1 MLLAGGESRR
11 MGRDKLPLEVGGVP
25 LIRRVYDVLL
35 SRCDEIIIVG
45 PEDVPGI
52 EGVRLA
58 PDLRPGRGPLAGM
71 EAGLKAAS
79 HRLVFVAAGDLPFLP
94 QALVAY
100 LLKRV
105 SAGAS
110 AAVPT
115 LGRRPH
121 PLCAAYDLGVLPAVT
136 SALDAGI
143 GAVREL
149 LRTLDGVEFV
159 DEELRRFGD
168 PGTFLM
174 NVNTP
179 EDLDRARDILRWSR
193 P

>member
-1 MLLAGGESRR
+1 

-79 HRLVFVAAGDLPFLP
+79 HRLVFVVAGDLPFIP
-94 QALVAY
+94 QALVAF

-115 LGRRPH
+115 FGGRPH
-121 PLCAAYDLGVLPAVT
+121 PLCAAYDRGALPAIT
-136 SALDAGI
+136 SALDEGV

-149 LRTLDGVEFV
+149 LWTLDGVEFV

-168 PGTFLM
+168 PGTYLM

-179 EDLDRARDILRWSR
+179 EDLDRARAILRGGR